1 LVRLDVIAKI
11 EPYLPALRLYC
22 RSLAGTE
29 WDTDDLVQDVIAKV
43 LNAIMRSP
51 ERPISRPYLFRIAK
65 NAWIDHY
72 RAERKRRSDSTFDED
87 NYLNV
92 PIIINEW
99 LARELLEQ
107 LAESLN
113 PRQMVL
119 VILIDAFGFS
129 AAESGEL
136 LGMTEGAVKEGLK
149 RARRRLHTVAVE
161 NGLDIVGYRKHSR
174 PTGGEMTSALFET
187 FIAGFRK
194 GDANMI
200 CQAYLSLAVQGV
212 TIEKVSQGTG
222 RYSFTLRD
230 PNGHLIGF
238 FKNI

>member
-1 LVRLDVIAKI
+1 
-11 EPYLPALRLYC
+11 
-22 RSLAGTE
+22 
-29 WDTDDLVQDVIAKV
+29 
-43 LNAIMRSP
+43 M
-51 ERPISRPYLFRIAK
+51 
-65 NAWIDHY
+65 
-72 RAERKRRSDSTFDED
+72 
-87 NYLNV
+87 
-92 PIIINEW
+92 NEW

-119 VILIDAFGFS
+119 VILIDAFKFS
-129 AAESGEL
+129 TAESGKL
-136 LGMTEGAVKEGLK
+136 LTMTEGAVKEGLK
-149 RARRRLHTVAVE
+149 RARRRLHTVA
-161 NGLDIVGYRKHSR
+161 GGDGSDIVDFRKHGR

-200 CQAYLSLAVQGV
+200 CQAYLNLAVQGV
-212 TIEKVSQGTG
+212 TIENLSICKG

-238 FKNI
+238 FQNI